1 MVKNLSTIDRSEK
14 IRLGKN
20 TSDYQPENTIV
31 LNATAEVFPSLTAN
45 SFYVAPLRFDFEQR
59 GTSNTI
65 VYNYVTKEIVDI
77 GPGSR
82 VSLEDVLT
90 TGNVTSNTAEFN
102 NTFTGLVTLSNVGIG
117 NANPIHLLDVGNNF
131 YINRGGDVWIGG
143 ELFVAGNTSTINTQ
157 NLTIKDPIIELAR
170 NNPGINDIGVMMTRT
185 VAGSN
190 VGVIFK
196 EDSDELSFGYTASD
210 ATQQLITFNSA
221 NPIKAKFYGNTYTTG
236 STHVGRWYMAESQTP
251 TQTIT
256 YNASNVSVTS
266 PVTGTLNMTI
276 QSTQLGFDNE
286 LEVTVNGTRVAVVN
300 DTSPGPITI
309 AEEVIRGDLIEIND
323 NFGFGFV
330 ISNYTIEFINTVF
343 SLTSYDETNTIT
355 IYDATKVGIL
365 QDIPT
370 HTLDVGSNLYVQD
383 SGTSNVLGV
392 TGNAYV
398 SGDLMI
404 GGRVSLSNTLT
415 VTDNVFVSN
424 NLTVSQNVNVSNTL
438 TVGQNVFVSNNLTV
452 NENVLVSNNLSV
464 TENVIVARDLTVTD
478 NVFVSNN
485 LTISQNA
492 FVAHDLTV
500 TDNVYVSNNLTVS
513 QNVFVSNNLTV
524 NENVLVSNNLSVTEN
539 VYVTRDLTV
548 TDNVLVSNNLTV
560 TKDFTV
566 NENAFVTH
574 DLTVTEN
581 VLVSNN
587 LTVNENVFVTHDLT
601 VTDNVLV
608 SNNLTITK
616 DIIIHE
622 NAFVSNNLTV
632 NENVLISNNLTVTE
646 NTLISNNLTV
656 TKDFTVNEN
665 AFVTHDLTVTDNVFV
680 SNNVTITKDLVVT
693 ENVFVSNNLTITHD
707 LTVTDNVLVSNNIT
721 IAKDLTVNENIF
733 VSNNLTVTENALVS
747 NNLTVTKDLTVNENV
762 YVTHDLTVTENAL
775 VSNNLTVTKDLT
787 VNENV
792 YVTHDL
798 TVTENVLVS
807 NNLTV
812 TKDLTVNENVYV
824 THDLTVTENALVSN
838 NLTVTKDL
846 TVNNNAYVT
855 HDLTVTDNVLVS
867 NNLTVTKD
875 LTVNQNAYVTHDL
888 TVTENALVSNN
899 LTVTKDLTVN
909 ENAYVTHDLTVTE
922 NALVSNNLTV
932 TKDLTVNEN
941 AYVTHDLTITG
952 NTNVAG
958 TLNLNN
964 PTTAL
969 VTDLNSN
976 VEVKLNQLANVVIGG
991 KALAT
996 EDILVYDGSNWTNQL
1011 QNHTFL
1017 YGKAEEAIDKGD
1029 VVYATGTVGNNTFS
1043 IRKARSDSRTTMPA
1057 LGVAYQ
1063 DLIENGEG
1071 LIVTFGRADGM
1082 NTDNFQTGETVY
1094 VSNVTAGALSNVKP
1108 YGATDLIQ
1116 NIGLVVKGHPN
1127 SGIVSVT
1134 GVGRSNDIPNAP
1146 IETTTSPYVYV
1157 NTENNNLRKIVP
1169 ANLLTK
1175 LQTLEQVTNTGNTTS
1190 NTIQFTNATTGLVT
1204 TANLEV
1210 GSNITVLGLTDST
1223 NKYIPMVDTTGQF
1236 IQSPVFITPEG
1247 KYVISAS
1254 EAEFLGNIT
1263 LGGNT
1268 TIISSTS
1275 VTIEDRIFGV
1285 GSNNSATG
1293 LDSGFM
1299 IEHSHLEG
1307 GEIVSYSNIALIH
1320 HAVDHRF
1327 AVGYTQNTFTD
1338 DHIVYY
1344 QYPDKNLLIDLQGN
1358 VRVQNNITV
1367 SEFGTYYG
1375 NAHGLS
1381 NITLQQVTQYGNVT
1395 ANTIEFTNAMSF
1407 VTTGNVG
1414 IANTAPEHTM
1424 GIGSNLY
1431 IDDSGSNVI
1440 HATGNVYATRFI
1452 GDGYFLSNIAS
1463 NLEQI
1468 ATNGNVTS
1476 ETLSLLN
1483 TDVSLSTTGRVGIA
1497 NSAPTHELSIASNVY
1512 FTDTGSNVMHATG
1525 NVYATRFVGDGYF
1538 LSNISS
1544 NLDQIATNGNVT
1556 SETISLLNTGVSL
1569 STTGPVG
1576 IINTAPTHT
1585 LSIASN
1591 VYFDDIGSNV
1601 MHATGNV
1608 YATRFVGDG
1617 YFLSNISSNLDQIAT
1632 NGNVTS
1638 ETISLLNTGVSLST
1652 TGPVGIINTAPTHTL
1667 SIASNVY
1674 FDDIGSNVMHA
1685 IGNVYATRFVGD
1697 GYFLSNIAS
1706 NLEQIATNGNVTSQ
1720 TISIENPT
1728 LSLITT
1734 GPTGIANSSP
1744 AHTLSVGSN
1753 VYVSDTGSNVLVVQG
1768 NVHASKIT
1776 LGDVSITP
1784 AYTFQQISTTGN
1796 TTSHTIEF
1804 NNVTT
1809 SLVTTSNV
1817 GIATSSPSYTL
1828 EVNGTAAKTGG
1839 GTWLSTS
1846 DRRLKDDIQSADLD
1860 TCYDTIKNLKLRR
1873 FKWRDEVEGIT
1884 DKNVIGWIAQEVE
1897 EVLPKSVSTVS
1908 EKYGLTDVKFLNV
1921 DQIYA
1926 AMFGTI
1932 QKLIE
1937 DKERL
1942 EAQVAELMKK

>member
-31 LNATAEVFPSLTAN
+31 LNATPDVFPSLTAN
-45 SFYVAPLRFDFEQR
+45 SFYVAPLRYDFDQR
-59 GTSNTI
+59 ATSNTI
-65 VYNYVTKEIVDI
+65 VYNFVTKEIVDI

-82 VSLEDVLT
+82 VSLEDVLI
-90 TGNVTSNTAEFN
+90 TGNVTTNTAVFN

-131 YINRGGDVWIGG
+131 YINEGGDVWIGG
-143 ELFVAGNTSTINTQ
+143 ELYIEGNTSTINTQ

-185 VAGSN
+185 VVGSN

-196 EDSDELSFGYTASD
+196 ESSDELSFGYTASD
-210 ATQQLITFNSA
+210 ATQQTITFNPS
-221 NPIKAKFYGNTYTTG
+221 NPLKAKFYGNTYTTG
-236 STHVGRWYMAESQTP
+236 STHIGRWHFNESETP
-251 TQTIT
+251 LKTIT
-256 YNASNVSVTS
+256 YNASNVSVTA

-276 QSTQLGFDNE
+276 QSTQLGFGNE
-286 LEVTVNGTRVAVVN
+286 LEVTVNGTQVAVVD

-309 AEEVIRGDLIEIND
+309 AEEVIRGSLIEIND

-330 ISNYTIEFINTVF
+330 ISNYTITYINTVF
-343 SLTSYDETNTIT
+343 SLTTYDETNAIA
-355 IYDATKVGIL
+355 IYDASKFGIL

-398 SGDLMI
+398 SGDLTVDGNVTFTTDFTVVQNI
-404 GGRVSLSNTLT
+404 VSSNNITATANIDVGYDLN
-415 VTDNVFVSN
+415 VTGNAFVSSNVVVSGNTDIQSELNVTGNVFVASNVIVSGNTDVQSELNVDGNVFVSGN
-424 NLTVSQNVNVSNTL
+424 TDISSELNVSGNVFVASNVIVTGNTDVESEL
-438 TVGQNVFVSNNLTV
+438 NVTGNVFVGSNVIVTGNTDVQSELNVEGNVFIAGNTDISSELNVTGNVFVSSNAIITGNTDVQSEL
-452 NENVLVSNNLSV
+452 NVDGNVFARS
-464 TENVIVARDLTVTD
+464 NVIVTGNTDVQSELNVTG
-478 NVFVSNN
+478 NVFVASNVVVSGN
-485 LTISQNA
+485 TDISSELN
-492 FVAHDLTV
+492 V
-500 TDNVYVSNNLTVS
+500 TG
-513 QNVFVSNNLTV
+513 NVFVGSNVIITGNTDISSEL
-524 NENVLVSNNLSVTEN
+524 NVTGNVFIESNAVITGNTDIQSELN
-539 VYVTRDLTV
+539 VDG
-548 TDNVLVSNNLTV
+548 
-560 TKDFTV
+560 
-566 NENAFVTH
+566 
-574 DLTVTEN
+574 
-581 VLVSNN
+581 
-587 LTVNENVFVTHDLT
+587 NVFVASN
-601 VTDNVLV
+601 VVVSGNTDISSELNV
-608 SNNLTITK
+608 SG
-616 DIIIHE
+616 
-622 NAFVSNNLTV
+622 
-632 NENVLISNNLTVTE
+632 
-646 NTLISNNLTV
+646 
-656 TKDFTVNEN
+656 
-665 AFVTHDLTVTDNVFV
+665 NVFV
-680 SNNVTITKDLVVT
+680 ASNAVITGNTDISSELNVSG
-693 ENVFVSNNLTITHD
+693 NVFIASNAI
-707 LTVTDNVLVSNNIT
+707 
-721 IAKDLTVNENIF
+721 
-733 VSNNLTVTENALVS
+733 
-747 NNLTVTKDLTVNENV
+747 
-762 YVTHDLTVTENAL
+762 
-775 VSNNLTVTKDLT
+775 
-787 VNENV
+787 
-792 YVTHDL
+792 
-798 TVTENVLVS
+798 
-807 NNLTV
+807 
-812 TKDLTVNENVYV
+812 
-824 THDLTVTENALVSN
+824 
-838 NLTVTKDL
+838 
-846 TVNNNAYVT
+846 
-855 HDLTVTDNVLVS
+855 
-867 NNLTVTKD
+867 
-875 LTVNQNAYVTHDL
+875 
-888 TVTENALVSNN
+888 
-899 LTVTKDLTVN
+899 
-909 ENAYVTHDLTVTE
+909 
-922 NALVSNNLTV
+922 
-932 TKDLTVNEN
+932 
-941 AYVTHDLTITG
+941 ITG
-952 NTNVAG
+952 NTNVQSELTVDGNVFVRSNVIVTGNTDVESELNVTGNVFVASNVVVSG
-958 TLNLNN
+958 NTDVESELNVTGNVFVDSNVMVTNNVHAARYYGDGGHLANVTLQVVSDKGNTTSNTIQFTN
-964 PTTAL
+964 PTTAFT
-969 VTDLNSN
+969 TDLVSN
-976 VEVKLNQLANVVIGG
+976 VIVKLDQLSNVVIGE
-991 KALAT
+991 KALAN
-996 EDILVYDGSNWTNQL
+996 EDMLVYDGSNWTNQL

-1017 YGKAEEAIDKGD
+1017 YAKAEEVIGKGD
-1029 VVYATGTVGNNTFS
+1029 AVYATGTIGNNTFS
-1043 IRKARSDSRTTMPA
+1043 IRKARADSSATMPA
-1057 LGVAYQ
+1057 LGLAYEAFTLNQ
-1063 DLIENGEG
+1063 EG
-1071 LIVTFGRADGM
+1071 LIVTFGRADGI
-1082 NTDNFQTGETVY
+1082 NTDNFQTGETVF
-1094 VSNVTAGALSNVKP
+1094 VSNVVAGAVSNVKP
-1108 YGATDLIQ
+1108 YGATDFIQ

-1299 IEHSHLEG
+1299 IEHSHLEE
-1307 GEIVSYSNIALIH
+1307 GEVVSYSNIALIH

-1338 DHIVYY
+1338 DHILYY

-1407 VTTGNVG
+1407 VASGNVG

-1468 ATNGNVTS
+1468 VTNGNVTS
-1476 ETLSLLN
+1476 ETVSLLN
-1483 TDVSLSTTGRVGIA
+1483 SD
-1497 NSAPTHELSIASNVY
+1497 
-1512 FTDTGSNVMHATG
+1512 
-1525 NVYATRFVGDGYF
+1525 
-1538 LSNISS
+1538 
-1544 NLDQIATNGNVT
+1544 
-1556 SETISLLNTGVSL
+1556 ISLT
-1569 STTGPVG
+1569 TTGPVG
-1576 IINTAPTHT
+1576 VANTTPDHT

-1591 VYFDDIGSNV
+1591 VYFDDTGSNV
-1601 MHATGNV
+1601 
-1608 YATRFVGDG
+1608 
-1617 YFLSNISSNLDQIAT
+1617 I
-1632 NGNVTS
+1632 
-1638 ETISLLNTGVSLST
+1638 
-1652 TGPVGIINTAPTHTL
+1652 
-1667 SIASNVY
+1667 
-1674 FDDIGSNVMHA
+1674 HA

-1706 NLEQIATNGNVTSQ
+1706 NLELITTNGNVTTQ
-1720 TISIENPT
+1720 TVSIENET

-1734 GPTGIANSSP
+1734 GPAGIANNSP

-1753 VYVSDTGSNVLVVQG
+1753 VYISDTGSNVLVVEG
-1768 NVHASKIT
+1768 NVLASKIT
-1776 LGDVSITP
+1776 LGNVSITP

-1804 NNVTT
+1804 NNATT
-1809 SLVTTSNV
+1809 SIVTASNV
-1817 GIATSSPSYTL
+1817 GIATTSPSYTL
-1828 EVNGTAAKTGG
+1828 EVNGDAAKTGG
-1839 GTWLSTS
+1839 GTWTSTS
-1846 DRRLKDDIQSADLD
+1846 DARLKENIQDANLD
-1860 TCYDTIKNLKLRR
+1860 VCYDTVKNLKLRR
-1873 FKWRDEVEGIT
+1873 FKWRDDVEGIT

-1897 EVLPKSVSTVS
+1897 EILPKSVNTVD
-1908 EKYGLTDVKFLNV
+1908 EKYGLTDVKFLNA

-1942 EAQVAELMKK
+1942 EAHVAELMKK